1 MLNKALLL
9 SASKPKASADSQTT
23 GKFTMTNGYSF
34 VATDPDMS
42 PTWGNTTYG
51 YWGSIGSC
59 DPVPTLMGYE
69 LEGLAYLDSS
79 DMGTYGVRADVG
91 GLWDSKNAPAG
102 ITLINYTNIYTSE
115 ARNIGNG
122 QWGSQDTSY
131 EALKCFTPEGSQQ
144 VWEIRAGSPGPVLTV
159 EIDYAGGTITDL
171 YFYTNEGGFL
181 RLQYS
186 QSWGIHSLPIADL
199 RDGVMA
205 NVQTEIA
212 RTTVTSQSNVSVQI
226 GETIRGC
233 EDIDI
238 TILDRSK
245 DAYVRLSIE
254 DDL

>member
-1 MLNKALLL
+1 MLNKAMLL
-9 SASKPKASADSQTT
+9 SASKPKESEESQTT
-23 GKFTMTNGYSF
+23 GKFTLTNGYSF

-42 PTWGNTTYG
+42 PTWGDTTYG
-51 YWGSIGSC
+51 YWGSVGSC

-79 DMGTYGVRADVG
+79 DMGTYGVRARFGD
-91 GLWDSKNAPAG
+91 LREPANAPDI
-102 ITLINYTNIYTSE
+102 ITLINYTNVYTST
-115 ARNIGNG
+115 AVYVYNG
-122 QWGSQDTSY
+122 QFGSGDTSY
-131 EALKCFTPEGSQQ
+131 EALKCLTPEGSKQ
-144 VWEIRAGSPGPVLTV
+144 VWEIRAGEPGPVLTV

-171 YFYTNEGGFL
+171 YFYTNDGDFL

-199 RDGVMA
+199 RDGVVV

-212 RTTVTSQSNVSVQI
+212 RTKVVSQNNVDVQI
-226 GETIRGC
+226 GEIHAYI

-254 DDL
+254 DVL